1 MMRFGWNRNGP
12 FCNGAG
18 FGGFGMIGMMLG
30 GLLLTALLI
39 YGLVVLVRREQSRG
53 YRNAAGYGDRGSM
66 YGESP
71 LAILDERYA
80 RGEIGDEEYARRKAE
95 LRKR

>member
-1 MMRFGWNRNGP
+1 MRFY
-12 FCNGAG
+12 G
-18 FGGFGMIGMMLG
+18 F
-30 GLLLTALLI
+30 
-39 YGLVVLVRREQSRG
+39 VVLVAGTQWG
-53 YRNAAGYGDRGSM
+53 GFRNAAGSGDRSSM